1 MPQTLAD
8 MRTTIGLNQG
18 KKSEPGKLPYEV
30 TVLRL
35 GHRLVRDE
43 RISTHI
49 GLVSRAFGARELL
62 LTGADDHT
70 IDSIKRISGR
80 WGGSFRVQYIHVW
93 REFVKKWEGLI
104 VHLTMYGESL
114 GKVLPEIKN
123 DLYNRSGKLLLV
135 VGAEKVPREIYDMAK
150 YNVAV
155 GNQPHSEVAAL
166 AVFLD
171 RLFMGEELYNT
182 FGNAKIRIR
191 PSSKGKKVELLDAC

>member
-1 MPQTLAD
+1 MLSQV
-8 MRTTIGLNQG
+8 RRV
-18 KKSEPGKLPYEV
+18 KSFELPFGV

-49 GLVSRAFGARELL
+49 GLVSRVFGAKELV

-70 IDSIKRISGR
+70 VDSITKMGHR
-80 WGGSFRVQYIHVW
+80 WGGTFAVRYVQGW
-93 REFVKKWEGLI
+93 KEFVRGWDGVI

-114 GKVLPEIKN
+114 DKALPKIKEELASKSN
-123 DLYNRSGKLLLV
+123 ELLLV
-135 VGAEKVPREIYDMAK
+135 VGAEKVPREIYDMAS

-182 FGNAKIRIR
+182 FGNAKIRIK
-191 PSSKGKKVELLDAC
+191 PSSRGKKV